1 MRHISMSSAQE
12 NNNILRNRTVCNHN
26 EMELANCMETS
37 SPEHSLDSGDS
48 DIEKHSSENDQILSK
63 FDSSDESSSSES
75 ENENCENTNEQWN
88 EW

>member
-1 MRHISMSSAQE
+1 MRHISMSSTQE

-26 EMELANCMETS
+26 EMELANCIYDTS

-48 DIEKHSSENDQILSK
+48 DIEKNSLENDQILSK

-75 ENENCENTNEQWN
+75 ENENCENTNEQ
-88 EW
+88 